1 MTACFIL
8 KGSVNVENIHFTEW
22 KDEVQPA
29 VKSKKEEFHYMGY
42 ESVTEEEIWNCVLAR
57 LKKKKEDPRLHTLVD
72 YILSLTLNDFMTWLT
87 IQSYTADVKK

>member
-1 MTACFIL
+1 LFYVR
-8 KGSVNVENIHFTEW
+8 KERKSVENMYFKDW

-29 VKSKKEEFHYMGY
+29 VKSKKEEFHFMGY

-57 LKKKKEDPRLHTLVD
+57 LKRKKEDPRLHTLVD

-87 IQSYTADVKK
+87 IQSYTEDVR